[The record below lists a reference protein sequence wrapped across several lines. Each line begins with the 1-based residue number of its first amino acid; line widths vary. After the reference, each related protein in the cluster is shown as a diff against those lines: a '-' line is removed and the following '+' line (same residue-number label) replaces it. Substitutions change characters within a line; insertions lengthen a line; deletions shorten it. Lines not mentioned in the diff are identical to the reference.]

1 MSIQTVLGPVAP
13 ADWGVTAIHEHLFLD
28 LTPWRGDTDTPL
40 IDLDLVA
47 AEVGDFV
54 EAGGRAIVEVS
65 SLGMGRD
72 VAKLVAVAQRTG
84 CQIVAATG
92 FYHGRWLPPLVR
104 ETEPAALA
112 ELMTRELTV
121 GMDRTA
127 VRAGLIAEIGTSKGE
142 ILPDEAKVFRAAALA
157 QRQTGCPI
165 MTHASGGTLAREQVR
180 LLADGGA
187 DLAKVSISH
196 LDLVDDV
203 EYHVEVARTG
213 AFVQYDTIGKEQY
226 QSDAVRLRLTLELID
241 RGWANHL
248 MLACDISRSAYLRRE
263 GGIGYAYLLTQFVP
277 KLRQAG
283 VEETTLHTILVENPR
298 RFLAY

>member
-1 MSIQTVLGPVAP
+1 M
-13 ADWGVTAIHEHLFLD
+13 
-28 LTPWRGDTDTPL
+28 
-40 IDLDLVA
+40 
-47 AEVGDFV
+47 
-54 EAGGRAIVEVS
+54 
-65 SLGMGRD
+65 
-72 VAKLVAVAQRTG
+72 
-84 CQIVAATG
+84 
-92 FYHGRWLPPLVR
+92 
-104 ETEPAALA
+104 
-112 ELMTRELTV
+112 
-121 GMDRTA
+121 
-127 VRAGLIAEIGTSKGE
+127 
-142 ILPDEAKVFRAAALA
+142 
-157 QRQTGCPI
+157 
-165 MTHASGGTLAREQVR
+165 
-180 LLADGGA
+180 LADGGA